1 MWRRVALRIAA
12 VAVVGAVL
20 GLSPEAAGAPPARI
34 APVAAAVVP
43 AAATYSIAR
52 CGNTSGRVLLTFD
65 DWAYG
70 DPYRAT
76 RMAAY
81 LKSKGIRA
89 AFFLVNE
96 FASRYPIIVSTL
108 RQRGQWVGNHTWGH
122 KDLTTLSN
130 AGVTWEIT
138 HGIAADRLR
147 PPGGAYS
154 SRIIGVA
161 SGLGYRLCTWTVDPR
176 DWEYVNGSRRSVA
189 SIRSRIRSA
198 PRSAKVS
205 GVILGHLFTN
215 YPDAVP
221 GIIADLRAQG
231 LQFCRNSGPVGRTMP
246 FPLACT

>member
-1 MWRRVALRIAA
+1 MRGRGALRVVAVVAAGVVLGIAAAAVGTGPARGSTSAA
-12 VAVVGAVL
+12 VAAT
-20 GLSPEAAGAPPARI
+20 PA
-34 APVAAAVVP
+34 
-43 AAATYSIAR
+43 YSISR

-81 LKSKGIRA
+81 LKTKGIRA
-89 AFFLVNE
+89 AFFLVEE
-96 FASRYPIIVSTL
+96 FASRYPGIVATI
-108 RQRGQWVGNHTWGH
+108 RQRGHWVGNHTWSH
-122 KDLTTLSN
+122 TDLTTLSSSRV
-130 AGVTWEIT
+130 AWEIT
-138 HGIAADRLR
+138 HGVASNRLR

-154 SRIIGVA
+154 SRVLGIA

-176 DWEYVNGSRRSVA
+176 DWEYVNGVRRSVA

-198 PRSAKVS
+198 PRSAKAS

-231 LQFCRNSGPVGRTMP
+231 LQFCRNSGPVGSAMP
-246 FPLACT
+246 FPLKCT